1 MQYYHEE
8 DVDMHILDGKRIA
21 VLGYGSQGRAQAL
34 CFRDSGLNVVV
45 GVRRNGASWEKVK
58 EDGLKVCEFADAVR
72 DADIVMMLLPDEIQP
87 KVYYDFVEKNMKKG
101 AALEFAHGFAITYG
115 TIVPRDDIDVIMMAP
130 KGPGNGVRKMF
141 LEGYGVPALVSVH
154 QDVSGHARDIVFAL
168 AKAIGATHPGAFEQS
183 FKNEAFTDLFG
194 EQAVLC
200 GGLTE
205 LIRMG
210 FDTLVE
216 GGYPPEMA
224 YIETLHETKLITDLI
239 NKGGFS
245 MMWEEVSNTA
255 EFGGLTRGPRILN
268 EQSRE
273 AMRQI
278 LREIEDGTFKNEWT
292 ADWDDDLAKLKSM
305 EDAQK
310 KLRIET
316 VGKEVR
322 SLFQKRD

>member
-1 MQYYHEE
+1 MQLYHEE

-34 CFRDSGLNVVV
+34 CFRDSGLDVVV

-58 EDGLKVCEFADAVR
+58 EDGLKVCEFANAVK

-87 KVYYDFVEKNMKKG
+87 KVYYDFVEKNMKRG

-154 QDVSGHARDIVFAL
+154 QDVSGHARETVFAL

-183 FKNEAFTDLFG
+183 FRNEAFTDLFG

-224 YIETLHETKLITDLI
+224 YIETLHETKLITDMI

-245 MMWEEVSNTA
+245 MMWGEVSNTA

-278 LREIEDGTFKNEWT
+278 LKEIEDGTFKNEWT
-292 ADWDDDLAKLKSM
+292 ADWDDDLARLKSM
-305 EDAQK
+305 EEAQK
-310 KLRIET
+310 KLQVET

>member
-1 MQYYHEE
+1 MQLYHEE

-34 CFRDSGLNVVV
+34 CFRDSGLDVVV
-45 GVRRNGASWEKVK
+45 GVRRDGASWETVK
-58 EDGLKVCEFADAVR
+58 EDGLRVCEFTDAVK
-72 DADIVMMLLPDEIQP
+72 DADVVMMLLPDEVQP
-87 KVYYDFVEKNMKKG
+87 KIYYGFVEGNMKKG
-101 AALEFAHGFAITYG
+101 AALEFAHGFAIAYG

-141 LEGYGVPALVSVH
+141 LNGYGVPALVSVH
-154 QDVSGHARDIVFAL
+154 QDVSGHARETALAL

-183 FKNEAFTDLFG
+183 FRNEAFTDLFG

-224 YIETLHETKLITDLI
+224 YIETLHETKLITDMI
-239 NKGGFS
+239 NRGGFT
-245 MMWEEVSNTA
+245 MMWKEVSNTA
-255 EFGGLTRGPRILN
+255 EFGGLTRGRRILN
-268 EQSRE
+268 DQSKD

-278 LREIEDGTFKNEWT
+278 LREIEDGTFKDEWT
-292 ADWDDDLAKLKSM
+292 ADWDDGLAKLRGM
-305 EDAQK
+305 EDEQK
-310 KLRIET
+310 RLRIET

-322 SLFQKRD
+322 SLFQDRG

>member
-1 MQYYHEE
+1 MS
-8 DVDMHILDGKRIA
+8 GW
-21 VLGYGSQGRAQAL
+21 VLNPS
-34 CFRDSGLNVVV
+34 D
-45 GVRRNGASWEKVK
+45 AST
-58 EDGLKVCEFADAVR
+58 
-72 DADIVMMLLPDEIQP
+72 IQ
-87 KVYYDFVEKNMKKG
+87 
-101 AALEFAHGFAITYG
+101 
-115 TIVPRDDIDVIMMAP
+115 
-130 KGPGNGVRKMF
+130 
-141 LEGYGVPALVSVH
+141 
-154 QDVSGHARDIVFAL
+154 
-168 AKAIGATHPGAFEQS
+168 
-183 FKNEAFTDLFG
+183 
-194 EQAVLC
+194 
-200 GGLTE
+200 

-224 YIETLHETKLITDLI
+224 YIETLHETKLITDMI

-292 ADWDDDLAKLKSM
+292 ADWDDDLAKLKRM